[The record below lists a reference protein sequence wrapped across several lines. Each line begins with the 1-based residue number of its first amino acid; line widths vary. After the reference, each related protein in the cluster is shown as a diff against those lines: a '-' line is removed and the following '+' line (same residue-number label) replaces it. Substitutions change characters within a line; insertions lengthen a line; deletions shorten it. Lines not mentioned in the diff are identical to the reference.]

1 MKLINDKGKL
11 FGIINPVDLIIVLAV
26 VAIIGAIGMQ
36 LFGQKINDAVAP
48 QVDLT
53 AEMVIVGTPPRLV
66 EEIFRQ
72 DLVGQRLI
80 AGNEYM
86 NATIIDV
93 WAEDYVM
100 QAITSDGVIVDATDP
115 SKKDVVIKVTT
126 KVAKGTPNPKI
137 GNQEVRAGRTYI
149 IKTQTFE
156 SYGTIRYVE
165 IHD

>member
-1 MKLINDKGKL
+1 MKLINEKGKL
-11 FGIINPVDLIIVLAV
+11 LGIINPVDLVILVAV
-26 VAIIGAIGMQ
+26 VAVIGAIGMQ
-36 LFGQKINDAVAP
+36 LFGQKITDAVAP
-48 QVDLT
+48 QVELT

-66 EEIFRQ
+66 DEIFRQ

-86 NATIIDV
+86 NATIVDV
-93 WAEDYVM
+93 WEEDYVM
-100 QAITSDGVIVDATDP
+100 QAIRSDGVIVDATDP
-115 SKKDVVIKVTT
+115 SKKDIVVKISTT
-126 KVAKGTPNPKI
+126 VPKGTPSPKI
-137 GNQEVRAGRTYI
+137 GSQEVRAGRTYI

>member
-1 MKLINDKGKL
+1 MKLINEKGKL
-11 FGIINPVDLIIVLAV
+11 FGIINPVDLIILLAVLAV
-26 VAIIGAIGMQ
+26 IGAIGMQ
-36 LFGQKINDAVAP
+36 LFGQKITDAVAP

-53 AEMVIVGTPPRLV
+53 AEMVIVGTPPRLID
-66 EEIFRQ
+66 EIFRQ

-86 NATIIDV
+86 NATIVDV
-93 WAEDYVM
+93 WEEDYVM
-100 QAITSDGVIVDATDP
+100 QAIRSDGVIVDATDP
-115 SKKDVVIKVTT
+115 SKKDIVIKVAT
-126 KVAKGTPNPKI
+126 KVPKGTPSPKI